1 MKPSLHKLL
10 YKIGKKLHDWNNW
23 DNIVGAP

>member
-1 MKPSLHKLL
+1 MKQSLYKIL
-10 YKIGKKLHDWNNW
+10 YKIGKKLHDWDNW